1 MFLTQKLSIPLN
13 FFAMMNIVLCLLHRE
28 LVVQPVDL
36 INSSYGDLSDNDIG
50 VQSKV
55 TGILKEISEN

>member
-1 MFLTQKLSIPLN
+1 
-13 FFAMMNIVLCLLHRE
+13 MMNIVPCLLHRE

-55 TGILKEISEN
+55 AGILKEISED